1 MKIPISP
8 PLIEA
13 FLEEIVRDAER
24 GAAFFRLLAGG
35 AIDPA
40 PDGKYR
46 HWDILRHLEP
56 PEGLDSEEW
65 WAAIKLAR
73 RQLSRQTPLLAK
85 DRTPFRFTATDAAQ
99 RMLHRIDQQSSGA
112 IKGSDQVTDPTTRD
126 TYLIKTLFEEA
137 ITSSQL
143 EGAATTREVA
153 KDMLQRGRAP
163 RNRSEQMIHNNYQAM
178 QFIRQLRDAPLTPGI
193 IFEVHRLVTHQ
204 TLDDTGCAGR
214 FRRADESIHIVDETG
229 RVLHIPPDAAE
240 LPERLETLCAFAND
254 RGEMPF
260 LHPVV
265 RSILLHFQLAYDHPF
280 VDGNGRTARALFYWS
295 MARHGYWLAEFI
307 SISRIIKEAPGKYVR
322 AFLYTETDENDAT
335 YFILNQL
342 RTTLRAIDALHEYL
356 SRKTRQ
362 LRETERIISPSGAA
376 NTVLNPR
383 QLALIAHA
391 TRKPG
396 FTYTIDSHRRSHAI
410 SYQTA
415 RTDLLALLDLGLLA
429 KASSPS
435 ESGRGRKSYAFVA
448 PADLVDRLG
457 RLSSTRR

>member
-1 MKIPISP
+1 MKIPATP
-8 PLIEA
+8 PPIEA
-13 FLEEIVRDAER
+13 FLERIVHNPEW
-24 GAAFFRLLAGG
+24 GADFFRLLVGG
-35 AIDPA
+35 TIDPA
-40 PDGKYR
+40 PNGKYR

-65 WAAIKLAR
+65 WVAIKMAR
-73 RQLSRQTPLLAK
+73 RQFSRPTPLLAK
-85 DRTPFRFTATDAAQ
+85 DGTPFRFTATDAAQ

-112 IKGSDQVTDPTTRD
+112 IQGSDQVTDPTTRD

-163 RNRSEQMIHNNYQAM
+163 RNRSEQMIYNNYQAM
-178 QFIRQLRDAPLTPGI
+178 QFIRQLRDAPLTPGV
-193 IFEVHRLVTHQ
+193 IFEVHRLVTNQ
-204 TLDDTGCAGR
+204 TLDDVECAGR
-214 FRRADESIHIVDETG
+214 FRRADEAIHIVDETG
-229 RVLHIPPDAAE
+229 RILHVPPDAAE

-254 RGEMPF
+254 LGEVPF

-307 SISRIIKEAPGKYVR
+307 SISRIIKEAPSKYVR
-322 AFLYTETDENDAT
+322 AFLYTETDENDLT

-342 RTTLRAIDALHEYL
+342 KTTIRAIDALHDYL
-356 SRKTRQ
+356 ARRTRKI
-362 LRETERIISPSGAA
+362 RETEQILTTSGIVRA
-376 NTVLNPR
+376 TLNHR
-383 QLALIAHA
+383 QLALVTHA
-391 TRKPG
+391 SRKPG
-396 FTYTIDSHRRSHAI
+396 FVYTIDSHRRSHGI

-415 RTDLLALLDLGLLA
+415 RTDLLMLADLDLLT
-429 KASSPS
+429 KTVSPT
-435 ESGRGRKSYAFVA
+435 ESGRGRKSYAFLA
-448 PADLVDRLG
+448 PADLAE
-457 RLSSTRR
+457 RLSTLSARQ